1 MKRRTKK
8 RANQGM
14 TLMEILI
21 VSMLLVVVVLGFLG
35 LMLVNFALN
44 EHSRNVVVALND
56 ASSVIEALR
65 NFSPFTVTGIQS
77 QFADGSAVSGY
88 NNLNAETVVVK
99 YSSSGSE
106 SVTANVIV
114 RWSERNRNYQE
125 TLTTIIT
132 SR

>member
-14 TLMEILI
+14 TLVEILA
-21 VSMLLVVVVLGFLG
+21 VSMLLVVVVVGFLG

-44 EHSRNVVVALND
+44 EHSRNVVIALND
-56 ASSVIEALR
+56 AASVLETMR
-65 NFSPFTVTGIQS
+65 SFPFSVTGIQS
-77 QFADGSAVSGY
+77 QFVNDAVVSGY
-88 NNLNAETVVVK
+88 NNLTAETVVVK
-99 YSSSGSE
+99 YSSIGSE

-132 SR
+132 KR

>member
-14 TLMEILI
+14 TLVEILA
-21 VSMLLVVVVLGFLG
+21 VSMLLVVVVVGFLG

-44 EHSRNVVVALND
+44 EHSRNVVIALND
-56 ASSVIEALR
+56 AASVLETMR
-65 NFSPFTVTGIQS
+65 SFPFSVAGIQS
-77 QFADGSAVSGY
+77 QFADGAVVSGY
-88 NNLNAETVVVK
+88 NNLTAETVVVQ
-99 YSSSGSE
+99 YSSIGSE

-132 SR
+132 KR

>member
-14 TLMEILI
+14 TLVEILA
-21 VSMLLVVVVLGFLG
+21 VSMLLVVVVIGFLG

-44 EHSRNVVVALND
+44 EHSRNVVIALND
-56 ASSVIEALR
+56 AASVLETMR
-65 NFSPFTVTGIQS
+65 SFPFSVAGIQS
-77 QFADGSAVSGY
+77 QFVNDAVVSGY
-88 NNLNAETVVVK
+88 NNLTAETVVVK
-99 YSSSGSE
+99 YSSIGSE

-132 SR
+132 KR

>member
-14 TLMEILI
+14 TLVEILA
-21 VSMLLVVVVLGFLG
+21 VSMLLVVVVVGFLG

-44 EHSRNVVVALND
+44 EHSRNVVIALND
-56 ASSVIEALR
+56 AASVLETMR
-65 NFSPFTVTGIQS
+65 SFPFSVAGIQS
-77 QFADGSAVSGY
+77 QFVNDAVVSGY
-88 NNLNAETVVVK
+88 NNLTAETVVVK
-99 YSSSGSE
+99 YSSIGSE

-132 SR
+132 KR